1 MVYIVINKKLHLNIT
16 PRNIYTAPPN
26 LYVSYAELDHG
37 QQLYIYFLIN
47 YILFYFSFNFKQ
59 NNLHYF
65 DISLFFDWAWK
76 TKSGEHIL
84 IPGNVVQN
92 GSLRCDSFYKTS
104 ISKILYKTYISMLF
118 ASVI

>member
-37 QQLYIYFLIN
+37 QQLFIYFLIN

-65 DISLFFDWAWK
+65 DISLFFDWDWK
-76 TKSGEHIL
+76 TKSGEYL
-84 IPGNVVQN
+84 TGKC
-92 GSLRCDSFYKTS
+92 S
-104 ISKILYKTYISMLF
+104 SKWVTKMR
-118 ASVI
+118 